1 MNRTIHSPVPSLA
14 DVARLPPTVDV
25 VTAARWLGVG
35 RTTGYRLAVAGAFPV
50 PVVRVGRCYRVPTA
64 PLLAL
69 LGIRPDTDPDPVS
82 AD

>member
-1 MNRTIHSPVPSLA
+1 
-14 DVARLPPTVDV
+14 
-25 VTAARWLGVG
+25 
-35 RTTGYRLAVAGAFPV
+35 LAVAGAFPV